1 MPWLSALL
9 LLISSVAAAQQ
20 ATPRLI
26 SDSPEY
32 CAELAG
38 RFAALSPE
46 APVHLRLLAD
56 EGRQLCAEGQA
67 RSGIAKLRRAL
78 KEAQRSA
85 GNDSPWKSNQPMD
98 AAAR

>member
-1 MPWLSALL
+1 MPWVCALL
-9 LLISSVAAAQQ
+9 LLISSAAGAQQ

-38 RFAALSPE
+38 RFAAIGAE
-46 APVHLRLLAD
+46 APAHLRSLAN
-56 EGRQLCAEGQA
+56 EGRQLCAEGQT

-78 KEAQRSA
+78 KEAQR
-85 GNDSPWKSNQPMD
+85 GD
-98 AAAR
+98 